1 MLSAAT
7 SPTAGLPLALVT
19 PLASPRGGD
28 LHGRARAHGSDPHCR
43 PGCVPLLPPTRLLP
57 QVRWRG
63 NQPVLREEAARPV
76 PAMRGHEGHAAGR
89 LPLAMVMRTGCG

>member
-1 MLSAAT
+1 MLPAAT

-19 PLASPRGGD
+19 PGVAAGGVAHMAGLA
-28 LHGRARAHGSDPHCR
+28 LMALILIAGR
-43 PGCVPLLPPTRLLP
+43 
-57 QVRWRG
+57 VRWRG
-63 NQPVLREEAARPV
+63 NESVLHEEAARPV